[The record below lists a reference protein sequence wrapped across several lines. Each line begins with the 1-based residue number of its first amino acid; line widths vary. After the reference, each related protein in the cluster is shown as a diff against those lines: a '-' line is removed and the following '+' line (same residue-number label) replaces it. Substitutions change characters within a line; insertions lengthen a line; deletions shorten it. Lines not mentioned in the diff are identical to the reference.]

1 MAYLAVDAG
10 RDLGQAIVRHSP
22 FFNYSRLSRE
32 AAIECSP
39 WRQPWVL
46 PFQVEQAPTGRK
58 KLSTIPRHT
67 IMPAAKKITANEAL
81 YDKLIAT
88 IPEIDRKGDAN
99 PYTSL
104 NGNMFTLL
112 HQSRLAIR
120 LPDNERE
127 KFLKK
132 YKTSLFEAYG
142 TIMKEYVA
150 VPDDLLPKTKELK
163 KYLELSYSYA
173 KTLKPKPTKKTK

>member
-1 MAYLAVDAG
+1 MPKAKNA
-10 RDLGQAIVRHSP
+10 
-22 FFNYSRLSRE
+22 
-32 AAIECSP
+32 
-39 WRQPWVL
+39 
-46 PFQVEQAPTGRK
+46 APT
-58 KLSTIPRHT
+58 TQ
-67 IMPAAKKITANEAL
+67 EAH

-88 IPEIDRKGDAN
+88 IPEIERKGDAN

-120 LPDNERE
+120 LPEDERE

-142 TIMKEYVA
+142 TVMKEYVA
-150 VPDDLLPKTKELK
+150 VPSDLLPNTKELK

-173 KTLKPKPTKKTK
+173 KTLRPKPTKKTK